1 MSVLTLGGR
10 RFAAGLFWLERGG
23 AIASARAARRFGR
36 PWRVHLDG
44 QTGYAP
50 DDGAPE
56 GCPSLAMSLRAHLR
70 SGFWMALM
78 EADDGRCALVKVRD
92 GQVLADGD
100 EVFED
105 RAAALEAFERAR
117 PLGWAL
123 YATPGLIEE
132 GLAGEID
139 VPALPGGPELRLA
152 PVPLARLA
160 GGKAAGVLF
169 VLLLA
174 AGAGVLWLHRDAV
187 RNLFAGTPPVVETVR
202 ATVEPVVTAAID
214 GGALIAACRRAM
226 TRHPPWLPGWRTERV
241 ACEGRFSDET
251 LLAVRPELRDRPVL
265 AARWRLPPERSEAL
279 HRRMAEEHLAGWYAA
294 SVTGGRAWAVA
305 PLDPV
310 VRLSEAAPP
319 PFLAFRRAV
328 DRRLGGPDARIE
340 YVGVRGERRD
350 GGIEVRVGTGLPLAR
365 MAVLVGGVPGL
376 EIVRLASGGAG
387 AWRLEG
393 RRTSPAAMPRSLY
406 ERLTKEIER

>member
-23 AIASARAARRFGR
+23 AVALARNARRFGR
-36 PWRVHLDG
+36 PWCVHRDG

-50 DDGAPE
+50 DEGAPG
-56 GCPSLAMSLRAHLR
+56 GCPGLAASLQAHLR
-70 SGFWMALM
+70 SPFWMGLV
-78 EADDGRCALVKVRD
+78 EADDGRCALMKVRD

-123 YATPGLIEE
+123 YATPGLVEE
-132 GLAGEID
+132 GVEEID
-139 VPALPGGPELRLA
+139 VSALPDGPELRLA
-152 PVPLARLA
+152 PVPLARLP
-160 GGKAAGVLF
+160 GGKAAGTVC
-169 VLLLA
+169 LLLA
-174 AGAGVLWLHRDAV
+174 VAGAGALWLHRDAV
-187 RNLFAGTPPVVETVR
+187 RDLLAGPPPAVESVR
-202 ATVEPVVTAAID
+202 ATVEPAVTAAID
-214 GGALIAACRRAM
+214 GAALIAACRRAM
-226 TRHPPWLPGWRTERV
+226 TRHPPWLPAWRTERV
-241 ACEGRFSDET
+241 ACEGRFSDEA

-265 AARWRLPPERSEAL
+265 TARWRLPPERSEAL
-279 HRRMAEEHLAGWYAA
+279 HRRVAEEHLAGWYAA
-294 SVTGGRAWAVA
+294 SVSGGRAWAVA

-310 VRLSEAAPP
+310 VRLSEATLP

-340 YVGVRGERRD
+340 YAHMQGERLRD
-350 GGIEVRVGTGLPLAR
+350 DGVEVRVATGLPLAR
-365 MAVLVGGVPGL
+365 MAALVGGVPGF
-376 EIVRLASGGAG
+376 EIVRLASDAAG

-393 RRTSPAAMPRSLY
+393 RRAAPVSMPRSLY
-406 ERLTKEIER
+406 ERLTGEIER

>member
-23 AIASARAARRFGR
+23 AVATARAARRFGR
-36 PWRVHLDG
+36 PWRVHRDG

-50 DDGAPE
+50 GDGAPE
-56 GCPSLAMSLRAHLR
+56 GCPSLAASLRAHLR
-70 SGFWMALM
+70 SPFWMALV

-123 YATPGLIEE
+123 YATPGLVGE
-132 GLAGEID
+132 GLAGGIE
-139 VPALPGGPELRLA
+139 VSALPDGPELRLA

-160 GGKAAGVLF
+160 GGKAAGVLCLS
-169 VLLLA
+169 VA
-174 AGAGVLWLHRDAV
+174 VAGAAALWPYREAV
-187 RNLFAGTPPVVETVR
+187 RDLLVGPPPAVETVR
-202 ATVEPVVTAAID
+202 AAVEPAVTAAID
-214 GGALIAACRRAM
+214 GPALIEACRRAM

-241 ACEGRFSDET
+241 VCEGRFSDGA

-265 AARWRLPPERSEAL
+265 AARWLLPPERSEAL
-279 HRRMAEEHLAGWYAA
+279 YRRVAEEHLAGWYAA

-310 VRLSEAAPP
+310 VRPSDAAPP

-340 YVGVRGERRD
+340 YASVGGERRD
-350 GGIEVRVGTGLPLAR
+350 GGVEVRVATGLPLAR

-376 EIVRLASGGAG
+376 EIVRLAGDAAG

-393 RRTSPAAMPRSLY
+393 RRAAPVSMPRSRY
-406 ERLTKEIER
+406 ERLTGEIDR

>member
-10 RFAAGLFWLERGG
+10 RFSAGLFWLERGG
-23 AIASARAARRFGR
+23 AVATARAARRFGR
-36 PWRVHLDG
+36 PWGVHRDG

-56 GCPSLAMSLRAHLR
+56 GCPSLAASLRAHIR
-70 SGFWMALM
+70 SGFWMALV

-100 EVFED
+100 EVFAD

-123 YATPGLIEE
+123 YATPGLVE
-132 GLAGEID
+132 GLAGGID
-139 VPALPGGPELRLA
+139 AAALPDGPELRLA

-160 GGKAAGVLF
+160 GGKAAGVL

-174 AGAGVLWLHRDAV
+174 AAGAGAAWPHREAV
-187 RNLFAGTPPVVETVR
+187 RSLFAGPPPAVETVR
-202 ATVEPVVTAAID
+202 AAAEPAVTAAID
-214 GGALIAACRRAM
+214 GPALIEACRRAM
-226 TRHPPWLPGWRTERV
+226 TRHPPWLPAWRTERV
-241 ACEGRFSDET
+241 VCEARFSDEA

-265 AARWRLPPERSEAL
+265 TARWRLPPERSEAL
-279 HRRMAEEHLAGWYAA
+279 HRRVAEEHLAGWYAA
-294 SVTGGRAWAVA
+294 SVSGGRAWAAA

-310 VRLSEAAPP
+310 VRPSDAAPP

-340 YVGVRGERRD
+340 YAGAGGKRD
-350 GGIEVRVGTGLPLAR
+350 GGIEVRVATGLPLAR
-365 MAVLVGGVPGL
+365 MAALVGGVPGF
-376 EIVRLASGGAG
+376 EIVRLASAAAG

-393 RRTSPAAMPRSLY
+393 RRAAPVSMPRSRY
-406 ERLTKEIER
+406 ERLTGEIDR

>member
-23 AIASARAARRFGR
+23 AVATARAARRFGR
-36 PWRVHLDG
+36 PWRVHRDG

-50 DDGAPE
+50 DGGAPE
-56 GCPSLAMSLRAHLR
+56 GCPSLAASLRAHLH
-70 SGFWMALM
+70 SGFWMALV

-123 YATPGLIEE
+123 YAAPGLVEG
-132 GLAGEID
+132 GLAGGID
-139 VPALPGGPELRLA
+139 AAALPDGPELRLA

-160 GGKAAGVLF
+160 GGKAAGVVF
-169 VLLLA
+169 LLLA
-174 AGAGVLWLHRDAV
+174 AAGAGALWPHREAV
-187 RNLFAGTPPVVETVR
+187 RGLFAGPPPAVETAR
-202 ATVEPVVTAAID
+202 AAVEPAVTAAID
-214 GGALIAACRRAM
+214 GPALIEACRRAM
-226 TRHPPWLPGWRTERV
+226 TRHPPWLPAWRTERV
-241 ACEGRFSDET
+241 VCEARFSDEA

-265 AARWRLPPERSEAL
+265 TARWRLPPERSEAL
-279 HRRMAEEHLAGWYAA
+279 HRRVAEEHLAGWYAA
-294 SVTGGRAWAVA
+294 SVSGGRAWAAA

-310 VRLSEAAPP
+310 VRRSDAAPP

-340 YVGVRGERRD
+340 YAGAGGERRD
-350 GGIEVRVGTGLPLAR
+350 GGIEVRVATGLPLAR
-365 MAVLVGGVPGL
+365 MAALVGGVPGF
-376 EIVRLASGGAG
+376 EIVRLASAAAG

-393 RRTSPAAMPRSLY
+393 RRAAPVSMPRSRY
-406 ERLTKEIER
+406 ERLTGEIDR

>member
-23 AIASARAARRFGR
+23 AVAVARNARRFGR
-36 PWRVHLDG
+36 PWRVHREG

-50 DDGAPE
+50 DEGG
-56 GCPSLAMSLRAHLR
+56 GCPSLAASLQAHLR
-70 SGFWMALM
+70 SGFWMALV
-78 EADDGRCALVKVRD
+78 EGDDGRCALVKVRD

-123 YATPGLIEE
+123 YATPGLVEAD
-132 GLAGEID
+132 LAGEIE
-139 VPALPGGPELRLA
+139 VSALPDGPGLRLA

-160 GGKAAGVLF
+160 GGKAFGVLCLSIA
-169 VLLLA
+169 V
-174 AGAGVLWLHRDAV
+174 AGAGALWPHRDAV
-187 RNLFAGTPPVVETVR
+187 RDLLAGPPPVVETVR
-202 ATVEPVVTAAID
+202 ATVEPVVTASID
-214 GGALIAACRRAM
+214 GPALIEACRRAM
-226 TRHPPWLPGWRTERV
+226 TRHPPWLPAWRTERV
-241 ACEGRFSDET
+241 VCEARFSDEA

-265 AARWRLPPERSEAL
+265 TARWRLPPERSEAL
-279 HRRMAEEHLAGWYAA
+279 HRRVAEEHLAGWYAA
-294 SVTGGRAWAVA
+294 SVSGGRAWAVA

-310 VRLSEAAPP
+310 VRPSDAAPP

-340 YVGVRGERRD
+340 YASVGGERRED
-350 GGIEVRVGTGLPLAR
+350 GIEVRVGTGLPLAR
-365 MAVLVGGVPGL
+365 MAVLVGGVPGF
-376 EIVRLASGGAG
+376 EIVRLASDAAG
-387 AWRLEG
+387 AWRLEA
-393 RRTSPAAMPRSLY
+393 RRAAPVSMPRSLY
-406 ERLTKEIER
+406 ERLTEEIER

>member
-23 AIASARAARRFGR
+23 TVALARNARRFGR
-36 PWRVHLDG
+36 PYCVHRDG

-50 DDGAPE
+50 DEGDPG
-56 GCPSLAMSLRAHLR
+56 GCPSLAASLRAHLL
-70 SGFWMALM
+70 SGFWMALV

-105 RAAALEAFERAR
+105 RTAALEAFERAR

-123 YATPGLIEE
+123 YATPGLAGED
-132 GLAGEID
+132 LAGGID
-139 VPALPGGPELRLA
+139 VAALPGGPELRLA
-152 PVPLARLA
+152 PAPLARFS

-169 VLLLA
+169 LLFAL
-174 AGAGVLWLHRDAV
+174 AGAGASWPHRDAV
-187 RNLFAGTPPVVETVR
+187 RNLFAGAPPAVETVR
-202 ATVEPVVTAAID
+202 AAVEPAVTAAID
-214 GGALIAACRRAM
+214 GPALIEACRRAM
-226 TRHPPWLPGWRTERV
+226 TRHPPWLPAWRTERV
-241 ACEGRFSDET
+241 TCEGRFADEA

-265 AARWRLPPERSEAL
+265 VARWRLAAERSEAL
-279 HRRMAEEHLAGWYAA
+279 HRRVAEEHLAGWYAA
-294 SVTGGRAWAVA
+294 SVADGRAWAVA

-310 VRLSEAAPP
+310 LRLSDATPP

-340 YVGVRGERRD
+340 YASGERRD
-350 GGIEVRVGTGLPLAR
+350 GGIEVRVATGLPLAR
-365 MAVLVGGVPGL
+365 VAALAGGVPGL
-376 EIVRLASGGAG
+376 EILRLASDAAG

-393 RRTSPAAMPRSLY
+393 RRAAPVSMPRSLY
-406 ERLTKEIER
+406 ERLTGEIGR

>member
-10 RFAAGLFWLERGG
+10 RFAAGLFWLERG
-23 AIASARAARRFGR
+23 SAVMVARNARRFGR
-36 PWRVHLDG
+36 PWRIHRDG

-50 DDGAPE
+50 DEGAPG
-56 GCPSLAMSLRAHLR
+56 GCPSLAASLQAHLR
-70 SGFWMALM
+70 SEFWMALV
-78 EADDGRCALVKVRD
+78 EADDGQCALVKVRD

-123 YATPGLIEE
+123 YATPGLAGE
-132 GLAGEID
+132 GLAGGIE
-139 VPALPGGPELRLA
+139 VSALPDGPELRLA

-160 GGKAAGVLF
+160 GGKAAGVLCLSIA
-169 VLLLA
+169 VVGA
-174 AGAGVLWLHRDAV
+174 AALWPHWEAV
-187 RNLFAGTPPVVETVR
+187 RDLLVGPPPAVETVR
-202 ATVEPVVTAAID
+202 AAVEPAVTAAID
-214 GGALIAACRRAM
+214 GPALIEACRRAM

-241 ACEGRFSDET
+241 VCEGRFSDGA

-265 AARWRLPPERSEAL
+265 AARWLLPPERSEAL
-279 HRRMAEEHLAGWYAA
+279 YRRVAEEHLASWYAA

-310 VRLSEAAPP
+310 VRPSDAVPP

-340 YVGVRGERRD
+340 YASVGGERRD
-350 GGIEVRVGTGLPLAR
+350 GGVEVRVATGLPLAR
-365 MAVLVGGVPGL
+365 MAVLVGGIPGL
-376 EIVRLASGGAG
+376 EIVRLAGDAAG

-393 RRTSPAAMPRSLY
+393 RRAAPVSMPRSHY
-406 ERLTKEIER
+406 ERLTGEIDR